1 MEMSVDRDDFE
12 IIDADDF
19 TPDENNKIRT
29 CPRCSGLVQGRR
41 NKMYCSS
48 NCRKRH
54 KEIKR
59 NSFSSVS
66 KRRENTE
73 FFYRAVRLS
82 EAYYT
87 LPPAERLGFVKDL
100 IDYARESKD
109 DAQIRDIL
117 SNYKLLRP
125 NPKED
130 LFLFYRGKPH
140 HLTIAQVTARYCKR
154 FWKAN
159 VREVV
164 YGRAPE
170 PPTGEVE

>member
-1 MEMSVDRDDFE
+1 MEMPMKWDDFHVIE
-12 IIDADDF
+12 
-19 TPDENNKIRT
+19 DEVVVPERKNDRRCPKCNKPVNGRSNKI
-29 CPRCSGLVQGRR
+29 
-41 NKMYCSS
+41 YCSS
-48 NCRKRH
+48 NCRKRDN
-54 KEIKR
+54 EFTR
-59 NSFSSVS
+59 NSFCSVT

-82 EAYYT
+82 ETYYCM
-87 LPPAERLGFVKDL
+87 PPAERLGFIKEL

-117 SNYKLLRP
+117 SNYKLLHP
-125 NPKED
+125 NPRED
-130 LFLFYRGKPH
+130 FFLFYRGKPH

>member
-1 MEMSVDRDDFE
+1 MEMPMKWDDFHVIE
-12 IIDADDF
+12 
-19 TPDENNKIRT
+19 DEVVVPERKNDRRCPKCNKLVTGRPNKI
-29 CPRCSGLVQGRR
+29 
-41 NKMYCSS
+41 YCSS
-48 NCRKRH
+48 NCRKRDN
-54 KEIKR
+54 EFTR
-59 NSFSSVS
+59 NSFCSVT

-82 EAYYT
+82 ESYYT

-100 IDYARESKD
+100 IDYARGSKD

-117 SNYKLLRP
+117 SNYKLLHP
-125 NPKED
+125 NPRED
-130 LFLFYRGKPH
+130 FFLFYRGKPH
-140 HLTIAQVTARYCKR
+140 HLTIAQVAARYCKR

-170 PPTGEVE
+170 PPTGEVD